1 MRDLSSIT
9 PGLPAGVTSP
19 PALRLNSKPHPPR
32 PPLRNTWCPGDP
44 LLPQSPHLLHL
55 PAPPRPATTTPI
67 RKATGTPAGK
77 RANVWAA
84 LQGLPGL
91 PTRPRWGTRPLPRLR
106 CPPRPLREPSR
117 GARRARS
124 HEGPRPIR
132 GPRWPGPQAIM
143 YAHARG
149 WDSGVPDTQCP
160 PCGHRDLPPPPP
172 RPSCLPWETG
182 PSLPALVSRKLLT
195 CRY

>member
-9 PGLPAGVTSP
+9 PGPPAGVTSP

-32 PPLRNTWCPGDP
+32 PPLQNTWCPGDP

-77 RANVWAA
+77 GANVWAA

-132 GPRWPGPQAIM
+132 GPRWPGPK
-143 YAHARG
+143 
-149 WDSGVPDTQCP
+149 
-160 PCGHRDLPPPPP
+160 
-172 RPSCLPWETG
+172 PSRMPTPGGGTPESPTL
-182 PSLPALVSRKLLT
+182 SALPAGTQTSPRLPRGHPAYPGKPDPPSRLWFPENS
-195 CRY
+195 